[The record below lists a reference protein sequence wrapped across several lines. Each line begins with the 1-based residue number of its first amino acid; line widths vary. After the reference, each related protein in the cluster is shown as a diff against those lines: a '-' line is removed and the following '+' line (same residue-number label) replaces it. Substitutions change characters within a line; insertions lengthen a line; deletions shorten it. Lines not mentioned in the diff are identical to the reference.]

1 MNNYKSLNHC
11 QYLVQYH
18 LIWCPKFWFS
28 VLKGNVETSLKRIL
42 AEIAHK
48 YEYEIIEMEVMPDH
62 IHLFVGTKPTVA
74 STDVVRIFK
83 SISAIRLF
91 EEYPTLKQFYAR
103 CGSLWSKGYFV
114 STIGKV
120 SSDTVRRYIQEQKK
134 VIDDAKNSTKAK
146 A

>member
-18 LIWCPKFWFS
+18 LIWCPKFRFS

-120 SSDTVRRYIQEQKK
+120 SSDTVQRYIQEQKK